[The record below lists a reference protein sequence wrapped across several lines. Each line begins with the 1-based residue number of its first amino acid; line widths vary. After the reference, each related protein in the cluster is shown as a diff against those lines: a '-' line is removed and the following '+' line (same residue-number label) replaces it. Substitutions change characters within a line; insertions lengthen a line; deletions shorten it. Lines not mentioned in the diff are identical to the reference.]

1 MGGFSND
8 EFKTFCQNLNIK
20 ICTTAAKSPW
30 SNNLVECHDV
40 WLKLIVCKTIEEIN
54 CDLDVAVA
62 WALSAKNSLKNGNGF
77 SPRSTCTRVY
87 VIFNTGDPVFFKRKY
102 ILTWTGP
109 GTAIVQDGQ
118 QILTNHRSTYIRVYP
133 YNFKLKKYQ

>member
-20 ICTTAAKSPW
+20 ICTPAAKSPW
-30 SNNLVECHDV
+30 SNNLVERHDV

-54 CDLDVAVA
+54 CDLDLAVA

-77 SPRSTCTRVY
+77 SPRSTCIWKKQTFQMFLQMFLVSGDLLLRFSVTENLSALDFTRKK
-87 VIFNTGDPVFFKRKY
+87 VIIIEAYLN
-102 ILTWTGP
+102 
-109 GTAIVQDGQ
+109 
-118 QILTNHRSTYIRVYP
+118 
-133 YNFKLKKYQ
+133 

>member
-77 SPRSTCTRVY
+77 SLRSTCIWKKQTFQMFLQMFLVSGDLLLRFSVTENLSALDFTRKK
-87 VIFNTGDPVFFKRKY
+87 VIIIEAYLN
-102 ILTWTGP
+102 
-109 GTAIVQDGQ
+109 
-118 QILTNHRSTYIRVYP
+118 
-133 YNFKLKKYQ
+133 